1 MELNIHLELLLR
13 TIGVFL
19 SVFFTVGWGKKSNPK
34 FDEILMFVVV
44 GVAIALNYI

>member
-1 MELNIHLELLLR
+1 MDTNIYIELLLR

-34 FDEILMFVVV
+34 FDEILMIVVV
-44 GVAIALNYI
+44 ISAVVLNYI